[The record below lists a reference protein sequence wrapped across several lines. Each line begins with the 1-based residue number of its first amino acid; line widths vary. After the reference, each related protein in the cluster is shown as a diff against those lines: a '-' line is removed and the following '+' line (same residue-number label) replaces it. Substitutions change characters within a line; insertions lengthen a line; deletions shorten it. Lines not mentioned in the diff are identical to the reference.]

1 MAMLSPL
8 GVSEIAERLYQS
20 LVEEGPGS
28 VDALARR
35 CALSQRA
42 VSGLV
47 AELAQHRLVATRD
60 GEVSALAPTAELERL
75 AEEHSRAAR
84 AAAESAR
91 ELSSWWSRNHFRV
104 GYADFLRS
112 GELCRATEVRIVSE
126 AKREVVSLTT
136 GAESPR
142 PDSSKPDSSADSSG
156 DSAEPEVVHD
166 KLPPADLTRSLQD
179 AVDRGVE
186 FRGVYSQSLF
196 RADASRRAVLA
207 RQAVGEQVRLF
218 SELPVSLTIAD
229 REVAI
234 VGYAA
239 SYRDE
244 FHSLQVRPS
253 GLLDLLI
260 DVFET
265 FWRLAS
271 PLRDP
276 AQLTGDRLSPDEREL
291 LSLLKLGVTDGAIAR
306 ELGVSERTV
315 TRRVGRLQDVLGVR
329 SRFQLGAQAAERGWV

>member
-8 GVSEIAERLYQS
+8 GVSETAERLYQS

-142 PDSSKPDSSADSSG
+142 PDSSRPDGSKPDSSADSSG

-186 FRGVYSQSLF
+186 FRGST
-196 RADASRRAVLA
+196 RSRSSA
-207 RQAVGEQVRLF
+207 
-218 SELPVSLTIAD
+218 PTP
-229 REVAI
+229 
-234 VGYAA
+234 AA
-239 SYRDE
+239 GRCSR
-244 FHSLQVRPS
+244 VRPS
-253 GLLDLLI
+253 
-260 DVFET
+260 
-265 FWRLAS
+265 AS
-271 PLRDP
+271 RC
-276 AQLTGDRLSPDEREL
+276 ASSP
-291 LSLLKLGVTDGAIAR
+291 SC
-306 ELGVSERTV
+306 
-315 TRRVGRLQDVLGVR
+315 R
-329 SRFQLGAQAAERGWV
+329 SA